1 MPRLADLL
9 REAGTEIAGQ
19 ADATGQLLFGLAKQ
33 PVAGLTGASQGIT
46 SLLRGKGL
54 DASVADAVGQV
65 ERVNDW
71 GGGPQTERGGQRL
84 QELGSTMKGAGDWA
98 TKNVPGVAQ
107 AGEGWDKYA
116 QSNPAM
122 AAGVVGLLEAAPGPG
137 KAKGAMRAAEQATTL
152 ASGRAR
158 LLREGLDPENASKA
172 AVEAAG
178 RPRAAATVQDP
189 QRVSYPGVYDNPKE
203 LVARAKVAPE
213 DPSMKQL
220 FGVNRGDLLAISE
233 GGTRRGTTD
242 AERPYFVSDRGK
254 DNEAALAVSNPRNI
268 QRLQDITQEGLN
280 RSDLAEGM
288 VPWYVMDPM
297 YRHYERLWGPERAVE
312 EYKRFNNFTG
322 MSSPSSEV
330 LTELRRG
337 TAANRLH
344 GEGRWDD
351 FVKYG
356 GMPYPT
362 RKGLLEQGAYP
373 QDMMHIPGHMNH
385 MTAHVKPMQTMIDNG
400 MVPDMGS
407 AKVPSYIGAS
417 GVPETG
423 FQTAHPIGDAHF
435 SRIVGLPDT
444 RGWKTTKGMLDIPRA
459 SATIPEMKI
468 VGDMFREKVAEPAGL
483 TGVGGQ
489 GLVWGAGSHATGV
502 TSPIGAPKLELISQ
516 LIMRTAKRL
525 GVTPEKARDLVIM
538 RQADLGRAT
547 PGAIGA
553 AGAAAA
559 GGNALVNALRDEEP

>member
-1 MPRLADLL
+1 MSRLSDLL
-9 REAGTEIAGQ
+9 REAGTEVAGQ
-19 ADATGQLLFGLAKQ
+19 ADATGQLLWGLAKQ
-33 PVAGLTGASQGIT
+33 PVAGLTGASTGIA
-46 SLLRGKGL
+46 SLLRGKGKDQSL
-54 DASVADAVGQV
+54 ADATEQI
-65 ERVNDW
+65 ERVNAW
-71 GGGPQTERGGQRL
+71 GGAPVTERGGQRL
-84 QELGSTMKGAGDWA
+84 QELGSTIKGAGDWA
-98 TKNVPGVAQ
+98 TKNVPGAKA
-107 AGEGWDKYA
+107 AGEGWDQYA
-116 QSNPAM
+116 MQNPAM
-122 AAGVVGLLEAAPGPG
+122 AAGMVGLVEAAPGPG

-172 AVEAAG
+172 AVESAG
-178 RPRAAATVQDP
+178 RPRSIATVQDP

-213 DPSMKQL
+213 DPAMKQL

-233 GGTRRGTTD
+233 GGSRRGNTP
-242 AERPYFVSDRGK
+242 EYPYPSSDKGK
-254 DNEAALAVSNPRNI
+254 PNEAALAVSNPRNI
-268 QRLQDITQEGLN
+268 QRLQDITHEALN

-297 YRHYERLWGPERAVE
+297 FQQYVKLWGPEKAVE
-312 EYKRFNNFTG
+312 EYNRFNNFTG

-385 MTAHVKPMQTMIDNG
+385 KTAHVKPMQTMIEND
-400 MVPDMGS
+400 MTPDMGS
-407 AKVPSYIGAS
+407 AKVPSYIEAS

-423 FQTAHPIGDAHF
+423 FQTEHPIGDAHF

-444 RGWKTTKGMLDIPRA
+444 RNWTKTKGMLDVPRA

-483 TGVGGQ
+483 SGVGGQ

-525 GVTPEKARDLVIM
+525 GVSPEKARDLVIM

-547 PGAIGA
+547 PGAMGA

-559 GGNALVNALRDEEP
+559 GGSALVNALRDEEP

>member
-1 MPRLADLL
+1 MSYLSDLL
-9 REAGTEIAGQ
+9 REGGTELAGQ

-46 SLLRGKGL
+46 SLLRGKGK
-54 DASVADAVGQV
+54 DQAVADAVAQV
-65 ERVNDW
+65 DRVNAW

-84 QELGSTMKGAGDWA
+84 QELGANIKGAGDWA
-98 TKNVPGVAQ
+98 TKNVPGMQQ
-107 AGEGWDKYA
+107 AEAGVGNWAE
-116 QSNPAM
+116 QNPAT
-122 AAGVVGLLEAAPGPG
+122 AAISLGLLEAAPGPG
-137 KAKGAMRAAEQATTL
+137 KAKGAVRAAEQATTL

-172 AVEAAG
+172 AVQAAG
-178 RPRAAATVQDP
+178 RPRGIATVQDP

-213 DPSMKQL
+213 DPAMKQL

-233 GGTRRGTTD
+233 GGSRRGNTP
-242 AERPYFVSDRGK
+242 EYPYPSSDKGK
-254 DNEAALAVSNPRNI
+254 PNEAALAVSNPRNV
-268 QRLQDITQEGLN
+268 QRLQDITHEALN

-297 YRHYERLWGPERAVE
+297 FQQYVKLWGPEKAIE

-362 RKGLLEQGAYP
+362 RKRLLEQGAYP

-385 MTAHVKPMQTMIDNG
+385 KTAHVKPMQTMIDNN
-400 MVPDMGS
+400 MTPDMGS
-407 AKVPSYIGAS
+407 AKVPSYIEAS
-417 GVPETG
+417 SVPEIG
-423 FQTAHPIGDAHF
+423 FQTEHPIGDAHF

-444 RGWKTTKGMLDIPRA
+444 RNWTKTKGMLDVPRA

-483 TGVGGQ
+483 SGVGGQ

-502 TSPIGAPKLELISQ
+502 TSPIGAPKLELVSQ
-516 LIMRTAKRL
+516 LIMRTAKRM
-525 GVTPEKARDLVIM
+525 GISPEKARDLVIM

-547 PGAIGA
+547 PGAMGA

-559 GGNALVNALRDEEP
+559 GGSALVNALRDEEP